1 MSKPLIL
8 ELKEKIDKFSNLIT
22 AQPNSD
28 YEITKSGDTQIKIN
42 LTSSDII
49 GNKFTFESGK
59 IIIGKGISKVLVAS
73 KLNLD
78 LTKIENTF
86 LYIKKNGSTIVDRA
100 SNYGQYV
107 SVAIPMI
114 LDDVQEGDYFEIY
127 TLPGTSGTVR
137 NQTSLTVIGID

>member
-1 MSKPLIL
+1 M
-8 ELKEKIDKFSNLIT
+8 
-22 AQPNSD
+22 
-28 YEITKSGDTQIKIN
+28 
-42 LTSSDII
+42 
-49 GNKFTFESGK
+49 
-59 IIIGKGISKVLVAS
+59 LVAS